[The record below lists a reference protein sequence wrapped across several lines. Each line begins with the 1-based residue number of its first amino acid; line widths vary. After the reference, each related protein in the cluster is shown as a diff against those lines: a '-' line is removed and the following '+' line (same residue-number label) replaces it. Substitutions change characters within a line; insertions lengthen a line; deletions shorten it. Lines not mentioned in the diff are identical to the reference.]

1 MKRIIASLMLL
12 LTSLGFSQHIDN
24 PTQQKI
30 SIARKKAKKFL
41 KSQHIPGMAI
51 SVSKGGEIIWSEG
64 FGYGKRKPTVPI
76 NPSLTLFRIASI
88 SKSITAVMLAKLAED
103 KMIDLDTS
111 IYNYLPDY
119 PKKEYDF
126 TARQLGGHLA
136 GIRHTTD
143 DEFKLNKRMT
153 ITEGLDIFKNDPLLF
168 EPLTSFHYNSLGYV
182 LLSEVMQKAANKD
195 FYAMVRDS
203 ILIPLKMDNTT
214 MDASNAIP
222 PNTTNFYRTK
232 RILSNPVANEY
243 KIAGG
248 GFLATS
254 EDIVKFGNELIS
266 PTLISKESL
275 AQLVTSQRLKNGNRT
290 GYGIGFSVEKTK
302 HDTPKYYHTGGG
314 VGASSILMIF
324 PEEDVVITVLTN
336 KSGIDMKAFG
346 EELEAV
352 LVNDIT
358 EN

>member
-12 LTSLGFSQHIDN
+12 LTSMGFSQNIEN
-24 PTQQKI
+24 PTQQKVN
-30 SIARKKAKKFL
+30 IARKKAKKFL
-41 KSQHIPGMAI
+41 KTQHIPGMAI
-51 SVSKGGEIIWSEG
+51 SVSKNGEIIWSEG

-76 NPSLTLFRIASI
+76 SPSKTLFRIASI
-88 SKSITAVMLAKLAED
+88 SKTITAVMLAKLADD
-103 KMIDLDTS
+103 KLIDLDTS

-119 PKKEYDF
+119 PKKAYDF

-136 GIRHTTD
+136 GIRQTTD
-143 DEFKLNKRMT
+143 EEFKSNKRMT

-168 EPLTSFHYNSLGYV
+168 EPSTSFHYNSLGYV
-182 LLSEVMQKAANKD
+182 LLSEVMQKAAKKE
-195 FYAMVRDS
+195 FYDMVRDS

-214 MDASNAIP
+214 IDASNAIP

-248 GFLATS
+248 GFLSTS
-254 EDIVKFGNELIS
+254 EDIVRFGHELIS

-275 AQLVTSQRLKNGNRT
+275 AQLVTSQRLKNGNLT

-302 HDTPKYYHTGGG
+302 KNTPKYYHTGGG
-314 VGASSILMIF
+314 VGASTILMIF

-336 KSGIDMKAFG
+336 KSGVSMDAFG
-346 EELEAV
+346 KELEAV
-352 LVNDIT
+352 FVDPT
-358 EN
+358 ED

>member
-12 LTSLGFSQHIDN
+12 LTSMGFSQNIEN

-30 SIARKKAKKFL
+30 TSAKKKAKNFL
-41 KSQHIPGMAI
+41 KNQQIPGMAI
-51 SVSKGGEIIWSEG
+51 SVSKNGTIIWSEG
-64 FGYGKRKPTVPI
+64 FGYGKRKPMVPI
-76 NPSLTLFRIASI
+76 NPSKTLFRIASI
-88 SKSITAVMLAKLAED
+88 SKTITAVMLAKLAED

-111 IYNYLPDY
+111 IYKYLPDY
-119 PKKEYDF
+119 PKKDYDF
-126 TARQLGGHLA
+126 TPRQLGGHLA

-153 ITEGLDIFKNDPLLF
+153 ITEGLEIFKNDPLLF
-168 EPLTSFHYNSLGYV
+168 EPSTNFHYNSLGYV
-182 LLSEVMQKAANKD
+182 LLSEVMQKATNKE
-195 FYAMVRDS
+195 FYNMVRDS

-214 MDASNAIP
+214 IDASNASS
-222 PNTTNFYRTK
+222 PNLTDFYRTK

-248 GFLATS
+248 GFLSTS
-254 EDIVKFGNELIS
+254 EDIVRFGHELIS

-275 AQLVTSQRLKNGNRT
+275 AQLVTSQRLKNGNLT

-302 HDTPKYYHTGGG
+302 QNTPKYFHTGGG
-314 VGASSILMIF
+314 VGASTILMIF

-336 KSGIDMKAFG
+336 KSGVSMDAFG
-346 EELEAV
+346 KELEAV
-352 LVNDIT
+352 FVD
-358 EN
+358 

>member
-12 LTSLGFSQHIDN
+12 LTSMGFSQHIDN
-24 PTQQKI
+24 PTQQKVN
-30 SIARKKAKKFL
+30 IAKKKAKKFL
-41 KSQHIPGMAI
+41 KDQHVPGMAI
-51 SVSKGGEIIWSEG
+51 SVSKNGELIWSEG

-76 NPSLTLFRIASI
+76 NPSTTLFRIASI
-88 SKSITAVMLAKLAED
+88 SKTITAVMLAKLAED

-168 EPLTSFHYNSLGYV
+168 EPSTDFHYNTLGYV
-182 LLSEVMQKAANKD
+182 LLSEVMQKATNKE
-195 FYAMVRDS
+195 FYDMVRDS
-203 ILIPLKMDNTT
+203 IFIPLKMDNTT
-214 MDASNAIP
+214 IDASNATS
-222 PNTTNFYRTK
+222 PNTTDFFRTK

-248 GFLATS
+248 GFLSTS
-254 EDIVKFGNELIS
+254 EDITKFGYELIS
-266 PTLISKESL
+266 PTLISQESL
-275 AQLVTSQRLKNGNRT
+275 AQLATSQRLKNGNLT

-302 HDTPKYYHTGGG
+302 QNTPKYYHTGGG

-324 PEEDVVITVLTN
+324 PEEHVVITVLTN
-336 KSGIDMKAFG
+336 KSGISMKPFG

-352 LVNDIT
+352 FVDVTKN
-358 EN
+358 